1 MKSKA
6 LLAFALAVLGLTVYV
21 GNVFATLPSGFTSTT
36 VAKGRFADLDV
47 HAKSKPADWKAK
59 IETKGLTDLYVQSN
73 VFAPGGTSGWHTHPG
88 PSLVVVTAGTV
99 TVYDADDPSCAPH
112 VYSASG
118 GNSNSFVDI
127 GGGDVHMIR
136 NDGTVEARTTVVQLV
151 PADAARRIDAPAPAN
166 CS

>member
-21 GNVFATLPSGFTSTT
+21 GNVFATLPAGFTSTT
-36 VAKGRFADLDV
+36 VAKGRFGDLNV
-47 HAKSKPADWKAK
+47 HAKSKPADWMAK
-59 IETKGLTDLYVQSN
+59 LKTKGLTDLYVQSN

-88 PSLVVVTAGTV
+88 PSLVVVTAGTL

-118 GNSNSFVDI
+118 DNSFVDI

-136 NDGTVEARTTVVQLV
+136 NDGSVEGRTTVVQLV